1 MPETANRLDIILFLA
16 SPSDVQSDRV
26 VVLDEA
32 GVLSARQRE
41 RENPPIKIIRWPEDI
56 GAGAAD
62 YPQSVIN
69 KQSGTFEIF
78 VGLIGNRM
86 GTPTPRAN
94 AGTEEEFDRAIELVY
109 RGHPVQLLLFF
120 SNIPT
125 TPYSIDPY
133 QLMLVRHFKDKAGRL
148 GVLSHTY
155 TSLDELRRLFR
166 LSLEK
171 AYDVALA
178 ARKETKPSP
187 KLNTDVSSDHI
198 CEEIAVGD
206 IHLTKG
212 WGPQWASYHPFAIAG
227 YRGSPVVLTG
237 QIRTASPYFRLGF
250 KYADCREPILSTG
263 SIQTPGQNL
272 LVHIGKNEN
281 SNGWFLTAYRAGIRL
296 DANLPIRD
304 LDVNHPVDFSL
315 ECGRNGVV
323 NLKLNGGTVFET
335 YFQIDGVPALTIL
348 AWGDEHDFECDL
360 LDVRL
365 SVSKEV

>member
-1 MPETANRLDIILFLA
+1 
-16 SPSDVQSDRV
+16 
-26 VVLDEA
+26 
-32 GVLSARQRE
+32 LSARQRE

-56 GAGAAD
+56 AAGASD
-62 YPQSVIN
+62 YAQSVIN
-69 KQSGTFEIF
+69 KQSSTFEIF

-94 AGTEEEFDRAIELVY
+94 SGTEEEFDRAIELVY

-133 QLMLVRHFKDKAGRL
+133 QLMLVRQFKDKAGRL

-155 TSLDELRRLFR
+155 SSLDELRQLFR

-171 AYDVALA
+171 AYDDALG
-178 ARKETKPSP
+178 ARKETGHSP
-187 KLNTDVSSDHI
+187 KFNPNAPSQRI
-198 CEEIAVGD
+198 CEEVALGD
-206 IHLTKG
+206 IHLTRG
-212 WGPQWASYHPFAIAG
+212 IAPQWASYRPVAIAG
-227 YRGSPVVLTG
+227 YRGSSVVLTG
-237 QIRTASPYFRLGF
+237 GIRTASPYFRVGF
-250 KYADCREPILSTG
+250 KYADCREPIFSTG

-272 LVHIGKNEN
+272 LVHIGKNAT
-281 SNGWFLTAYRAGIRL
+281 SNDWFLTAYRAGIRL
-296 DANLPIRD
+296 DPDLPMRD

-323 NLKLNGGTVFET
+323 KLKLNGGTVFET

-365 SVSKEV
+365 SVSKDV